1 MRIYVNWRTSIRS
14 VFKNRKRSLLTMFG
28 IIIGIA
34 AVIAILSIGRGFE
47 KDTLK
52 NLSNTDE
59 ESVEIQVSFTPNNGS
74 IDGNNLNFFND
85 MDRMQ
90 IEQIQGVQSAE
101 YPKQNENLIYK
112 DIFIGGK
119 KETKQLSLIGQTTKV
134 LILGRGLTKFDNEI
148 KNNVAVIDSVT
159 ATQLY
164 ETEEKALDKGI
175 EIEGYIFKIIG
186 IYQGSEIENILS
198 LPETNIELP
207 PNVYTRYFTTQGSSM
222 ALMVTLEEN
231 TIPATVTTEVINL
244 LEEKGSMK
252 EFGEYIVFDTA
263 LLSDGISQRVC
274 AIMMNR

>member
-1 MRIYVNWRTSIRS
+1 
-14 VFKNRKRSLLTMFG
+14 
-28 IIIGIA
+28 
-34 AVIAILSIGRGFE
+34 
-47 KDTLK
+47 
-52 NLSNTDE
+52 
-59 ESVEIQVSFTPNNGS
+59 
-74 IDGNNLNFFND
+74 

-263 LLSDGISQRVC
+263 LLSDGISQILSTITLFISCVAGISLVIAGVGVC
-274 AIMMNR
+274 FRTHERDWYSTSIRCNSAIDSFTIFIRGSYFNFSWGLDWICSRYWFCLFNWFIY